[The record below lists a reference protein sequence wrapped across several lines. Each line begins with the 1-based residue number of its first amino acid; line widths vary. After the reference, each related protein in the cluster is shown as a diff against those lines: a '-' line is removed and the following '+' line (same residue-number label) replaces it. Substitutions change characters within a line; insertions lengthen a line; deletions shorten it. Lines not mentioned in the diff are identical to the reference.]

1 VTNLT
6 SLNTSNFPVAL
17 SNEAK
22 NYIAASISDNTKRA
36 YKKWIQLFS
45 LNGFQIPCTPADVVS
60 FLTTIKKSNGENYSA
75 QSLNQA
81 LAAIGYAHEI
91 QNLDNPINHSLVK
104 TVMSGFK
111 RTHGTK
117 ATRQAAPIKKDCLIE
132 TIKKPKNKLEV
143 RNNALILLG
152 FFGAFR
158 RSELANLDVNDVQFT
173 DNGVV
178 VTLQKS
184 KTNQEG
190 RLEEKFIPIRQD
202 KLCTSKALKQW
213 LEVAQIIDGRL
224 FRNINKHGHLGVNL
238 STNAI
243 SNVIKHVFKEVET
256 TGVLSISGHSLRVG
270 FITSCALAKVP
281 TAKIQMVTGHKT
293 TQMIS
298 HYSRVEN
305 SFNDYPEI

>member
-1 VTNLT
+1 MTNLT
-6 SLNTSNFPVAL
+6 LQNTSNFPVAL
-17 SNEAK
+17 SSEAK

-45 LNGFQIPCTPADVVS
+45 LHGFQIPCSPADVVS
-60 FLTTIKKSNGENYSA
+60 FVTTIKKADGSQYSA
-75 QSLNQA
+75 QSFNQC
-81 LAAIGYAHEI
+81 LAAIGYACE
-91 QNLDNPINHSLVK
+91 LSGAPNPINHSLVK

-111 RTHGTK
+111 RTHGTRP
-117 ATRQAAPIKKDCLIE
+117 TRQAAPVKKDCLIE

-158 RSELANLDVNDVQFT
+158 RSELANLDINDVQFT
-173 DNGVV
+173 DNGVI
-178 VTLQKS
+178 VTLKKS

-190 RLEEKFIPIRQD
+190 RLEEKFIPIRND
-202 KLCTSKALKQW
+202 KLCVSKALKHW
-213 LEVAQIIDGRL
+213 LEVAQITDGRL
-224 FRNINKHGHLGVNL
+224 FRNINKHGTLGVNL

-243 SNVIKHVFKEVET
+243 SNVIKQVFKEVET
-256 TGVLSISGHSLRVG
+256 TGVLSVSGHSLRVG

-281 TAKIQMVTGHKT
+281 TAKIQAVTGHKT